1 MNREELYENEDAYTE
16 LINWKEKDRLTS
28 SLCLTTAFTG
38 PFKGVCHMDDEDN
51 DAKNNL
57 SYSFSFD
64 NNGKTNGSSRC
75 KRLIIEASNNR
86 KLTMEYADLLDSD
99 EIVLTYKLGDKDL
112 VFNITLDGD
121 NRHNS
126 EKITLKDIK
135 TIKISYDGLEFS
147 KSLLKYS
154 ITLLAY
160 GDDKEAEKA
169 YEMHKMIVDKLI
181 TNVFTKEELKMFYDN
196 IRPIIS
202 ESRSQTYRDI
212 NAILRSMN
220 R

>member
-1 MNREELYENEDAYTE
+1 MAFNRRIDGNETK
-16 LINWKEKDRLTS
+16 IHG
-28 SLCLTTAFTG
+28 SL
-38 PFKGVCHMDDEDN
+38 
-51 DAKNNL
+51 
-57 SYSFSFD
+57 FSI
-64 NNGKTNGSSRC
+64 KS
-75 KRLIIEASNNR
+75 E
-86 KLTMEYADLLDSD
+86 
-99 EIVLTYKLGDKDL
+99 DL

-126 EKITLKDIK
+126 EKIALKDIK